1 MPTNKSADKADT
13 LRVAALERALSVLA
27 VFDQH
32 AGPVTLAKLAEVT
45 GLYKSTIL
53 RFLVSFE
60 SHGYIQRLSDGQ
72 YRVGPTL
79 FRLGTIYEKTQSAR
93 DLIVETLAHLVAQGT
108 ESASFHVRDGQ
119 QRLCL
124 YRVNSNHTTLDTVRA
139 GDYLPLERG
148 AAGRVLLAFGGAQGG
163 KFEALRA
170 GGISLSE
177 GERDPA
183 CWALAAPVFGREH
196 ALLGVISLSGPKERF
211 TEANI
216 ARMSALLREA
226 AKDCSARAISLRE
239 TQLRT
244 AD

>member
-1 MPTNKSADKADT
+1 M
-13 LRVAALERALSVLA
+13 
-27 VFDQH
+27 
-32 AGPVTLAKLAEVT
+32 AEVT

-60 SHGYIQRLSDGQ
+60 SHGYVLRLPDGQ

-79 FRLGTIYEKTQSAR
+79 FRLGMVYEKTQSAR
-93 DLIVETLAHLVAQGT
+93 ELIVATLEQLVAQGT

-148 AAGRVLLAFGGAQGG
+148 AAGRLLLAHGGARGAKAGQ
-163 KFEALRA
+163 LRE
-170 GGISLSE
+170 GGIALSE

-183 CWALAAPVFGREH
+183 CWALAAPVFGRDQM
-196 ALLGVISLSGPKERF
+196 LLGVISLSGPKERF

-216 ARMSALLREA
+216 ARMSKLLQDA
-226 AKDCSARAISLRE
+226 ARDCSARAVSLNE
-239 TQLRT
+239 AQLRT
-244 AD
+244 SD